1 MTELER
7 RIAEVEA
14 QLEGIARQSPVIRR
28 LRTIPGVGLLTATA
42 MVACLGDLRRFP
54 SARHFASSLGLTPL
68 HPEAGDTSSVRT
80 GATRRKKGED
90 LSRPA
95 QAPDLL

>member
-54 SARHFASSLGLTPL
+54 SSLGLTPL